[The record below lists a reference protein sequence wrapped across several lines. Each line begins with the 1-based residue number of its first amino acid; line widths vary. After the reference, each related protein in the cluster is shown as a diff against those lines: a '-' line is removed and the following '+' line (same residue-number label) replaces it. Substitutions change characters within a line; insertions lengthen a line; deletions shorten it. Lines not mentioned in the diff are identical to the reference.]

1 MLHACWRWRA
11 NALHISQQLAALAVG
26 QVLAGHNLTSTL
38 ENIFKD
44 YGDITPQQRAVTQDL
59 SYGSL
64 RYYGQLQAI
73 LTQLL
78 QKPLQDKRAHNLL
91 LVALYQLMYD
101 KAAPHTV
108 VDQAV
113 GAAAQLKKP
122 WAKGLVNAV
131 LRNFLRQR
139 ESLIKNIAADEV
151 ATYSYPQWWITLLR
165 QQYPEHWQ
173 NMLEAGNQHPPMTL
187 RINRR
192 LSDVTNYTNQLEA
205 QGLQF
210 NVLDTTAIML
220 EKPIPVDKL
229 PGFYA
234 GEVSIQDYGAQLA
247 AKLLALQDGQKV
259 LDACCAPGGKTSH
272 ILESVEVKLLA
283 IDNDANRLQRVQS
296 NLERLHLSADL
307 TVASADDAS
316 LWWDG
321 VPFDR
326 ILADVPCTASGVV
339 RRHVDIKWLRRQAD
353 IASFAAQQARILNSL
368 WPLLA
373 KGGKLLYVTC
383 SVFQEENQQQIDRF
397 IKNNTDARQ
406 IPIDFTALF
415 TSSMLCLNGV
425 QPTDTPRQAEP
436 FPLTLKH
443 PTQGQLLPC
452 RKHDGFFYALLEKS
466 LD

>member
-1 MLHACWRWRA
+1 MLHVSWRWRA
-11 NALHISQQLAALAVG
+11 NVLHISQQLAALAVG

-38 ENIFKD
+38 DQIFKD

-64 RYYGQLQAI
+64 RYYGQLQAL

-91 LVALYQLMYD
+91 LVALYQLMHD

-139 ESLIKNIAADEV
+139 EALIKTLVADEV
-151 ATYSYPQWWITLLR
+151 ATYSYPQWWITLIK
-165 QQYPEHWQ
+165 QQYPKKWQ
-173 NMLEAGNQHPPMTL
+173 NILEAGNQHPPMTL
-187 RINRR
+187 RVNQR
-192 LSDVTNYTNQLEA
+192 LSNIADYSQRLSA

-210 NVLDTTAIML
+210 CAIGSAAIML
-220 EKPIPVDKL
+220 EKPLPVDKL
-229 PGFYA
+229 PGFYE
-234 GEVSIQDYGAQLA
+234 GEVSVQDYGAQLA
-247 AKLLALQDGQKV
+247 AKLLSLEDGQRV

-272 ILESVEVKLLA
+272 ILESAKVRLLA
-283 IDNDANRLQRVQS
+283 IDNDAKRLQRVQS
-296 NLERLHLSADL
+296 NLERLHLSAEL
-307 TVASADDAS
+307 AVANADNTS
-316 LWWDG
+316 KWWDG

-339 RRHVDIKWLRRQAD
+339 RRHVDIKWLRRHAD
-353 IASFAAQQARILNSL
+353 IASFASQQARILNGL

-383 SVFQEENQQQIDRF
+383 SVFQEENQLQINQF
-397 IKNNTDARQ
+397 LKNHADARQ
-406 IPIDFTALF
+406 IQIDFAALL
-415 TSSMLCLNGV
+415 TNVSK
-425 QPTDTPRQAEP
+425 PAEQYQ
-436 FPLTLKH
+436 LTLKH
-443 PTQGQLLPC
+443 PALGQLLPC
-452 RKHDGFFYALLEKS
+452 REHDGFFYALLEKS
-466 LD
+466 AV